1 MSAKKDLDD
10 LRKKMDEFINS
21 SKAAGKITKDN
32 EKIFRR
38 MVDSSIKNNDS
49 LSQTKKVFASIKS
62 LADQTA
68 DTLDYI
74 SKSFTES
81 LQELTK
87 QNLALNYQRGALRK
101 LSSIA
106 DSLLDIRIG
115 ENTYTTKQVE
125 KLKEN
130 ARLEIKRLE
139 KAKLLNDRAAVQTAE
154 TRKRSLEL
162 ANQIKE
168 ADKVIRASNEILKI
182 DKEINKNLGFTPK
195 VLAGIDKSLQK
206 LGFDSLGIDEAV
218 KETKRLGQ
226 EAALTGQKF
235 KPLSTFIKQLSINIR
250 ESLSFTKLLEVGI
263 SALAVVMR
271 EVDKRTGEL
280 AQTLGISYDQSLG
293 LQKSFNQIA
302 IESDSIF
309 VTSKNISDSFLALN
323 QNFQSSTGFSKEML
337 ESFTKMTKQAGF
349 TVETVSTLAKVTGTQ
364 GVELES
370 NLALMQG
377 EIGAMNALN
386 KTSFS
391 TKQVMEGMKE
401 VNKGT
406 LLTLKQFPGQLTKA
420 LFTSKKLALSFAEM
434 ESISSSL
441 LDFEGSIQ
449 AELEAELLTGRN
461 LNLERA
467 RSLALQGKVGEA
479 AAEVLKQVKSSA
491 EFGKMNVI
499 QQEAMAKAVG
509 LTRDQL
515 ANSLMEQE
523 ALRSIGV
530 KDADAAKAKFD
541 NLVKL
546 YGYEKAVKELG
557 NEQYAQQ
564 LKSQSIQERFAM
576 AVESAKEAFIEV
588 GTALMPIVSLIA
600 DVAGVV
606 GKFVGKFGPLIKVLG
621 AAYAIIKGMQVTFT
635 AIKTTVGLI
644 NIMRQ
649 KGFVKAKAAQA
660 LNKIGLITDK
670 QKLFYQNRIVH
681 FQNVEAG
688 TKKLNAGMDR
698 ASLLRSVRRT
708 VVEKG
713 RNALLFIRNQFK
725 KEGIAYEAAAAV
737 KGAGIL
743 ALQHARNA
751 AIFVGNQF
759 TQEGLVYQGAIYTK
773 KLAIN
778 AAEKINNTLSAI
790 GAAIEK
796 GKLRSMILQMGATI
810 RNIGKLTIELG
821 VRLGIMS
828 AALATNSAVTF
839 GVGAAIAVAAAVA
852 GFYAIKALADDMIDP
867 PAGYGKRR
875 LMTPE
880 GTIALND
887 KDTVIAGTNLIGNDV
902 ISDNA
907 GTSKGPEGS
916 ISVENNSQTKELA
929 LIASG
934 INTLINVNKQAASR
948 NMTIEMAGEKV
959 GAGIAQ
965 SERQIQ

>member
-1 MSAKKDLDD
+1 
-10 LRKKMDEFINS
+10 MDEFINS
-21 SKAAGKITKDN
+21 SKAAGKISKDM
-32 EKIFRR
+32 EKMFRG
-38 MVDSSIKNNDS
+38 MVESSKKNNDN
-49 LSQTKKVFASIKS
+49 LSQTKSVFAAIKS

-139 KAKLLNDRAAVQTAE
+139 KAKLLNDRAAKQTVE
-154 TRKRSLEL
+154 TRRRSLEL

-195 VLAGIDKSLQK
+195 ILQGVDKSLQK
-206 LGFDSLGIDEAV
+206 LGFDSIGIDEAV

-235 KPLSTFIKQLSINIR
+235 KPLNTFIKQLSINIR
-250 ESLSFTKLLEVGI
+250 ESISFTKLLEVGI
-263 SALAVVMR
+263 SALAIIMR
-271 EVDKRTGEL
+271 EVDKRTGEV
-280 AQTLGISYDQSLG
+280 AKTLGIGYDQSLE

-302 IESDSIF
+302 VESDSIF
-309 VTSKNISDSFLALN
+309 VTTKNLSDSFLALN
-323 QNFQSSTGFSKEML
+323 QSFQSSTGFSKGML

-349 TVETVSTLAKVTGTQ
+349 TEETVATLAKVTGTQ
-364 GVELES
+364 GTELEG

-391 TKQVMEGMKE
+391 TKQVMEGIKE

-406 LLTLKQFPGQLTKA
+406 LLTLKQFPNQLTKS
-420 LFTSKKLALSFAEM
+420 LFLSKKLALSFGEM

-515 ANSLMEQE
+515 ASSLMEQE
-523 ALRSIGV
+523 AIQDMGV
-530 KDADAAKAKFD
+530 KDAAAAKAKFD

-546 YGYEKAVKELG
+546 YGYEKAVQELG
-557 NEQYAQQ
+557 NTQYAQQ
-564 LKSQSIQERFAM
+564 LRSQSVQERFTM
-576 AVESAKEAFIEV
+576 AVESAKEAFVEV
-588 GTALMPIVSLIA
+588 GTALMPIVSIIA

-606 GKFVGKFGPLIKVLG
+606 GKFIGKFGPLIKVLG
-621 AAYAIIKGMQVTFT
+621 AAYAIIKGMQITFT
-635 AIKTTVGLI
+635 AIQTTVGII
-644 NIMRQ
+644 NTLRQ

-688 TKKLNAGMDR
+688 TKKLNVGMDR
-698 ASLLRSVRRT
+698 ASLLLSVRRT
-708 VVEKG
+708 IAEKA
-713 RNALLFIRNQFK
+713 RNAAKFIGNQFE
-725 KEGIAYEAAAAV
+725 KEGLAYEAAKAV
-737 KGAGIL
+737 KGSAIL

-751 AIFVGNQF
+751 AIFIGNQF
-759 TQEGLVYQGAIYTK
+759 TKEGLFYQGAIYTK

-778 AAEKINNTLSAI
+778 AAQKVQNTLSAV

-796 GKLRSMILQMGATI
+796 GKLRSMILQVGAI
-810 RNIGKLTIELG
+810 IKNIGQLTIELG

-839 GVGAAIAVAAAVA
+839 GVGAAIAVAAAIA
-852 GFYAIKALADDMIDP
+852 GYYAIKALADDMIDP
-867 PAGYGKRR
+867 PPGYGKRR

-887 KDTVIAGTNLIGNDV
+887 KDTVVAGTNLIGNDV
-902 ISDNA
+902 ISDST
-907 GTSKGPEGS
+907 GTSRGETGS
-916 ISVENNSQTKELA
+916 ITVENNNQNKELS
-929 LIASG
+929 LIAQG
-934 INTLINVNKQAASR
+934 INTLINVNKQVAAK
-948 NMTIEMAGEKV
+948 NMTIELAGEKV

>member
-1 MSAKKDLDD
+1 
-10 LRKKMDEFINS
+10 MDEFINS
-21 SKAAGKITKDN
+21 SKAAGKISKDM
-32 EKIFRR
+32 EKMFRG
-38 MVDSSIKNNDS
+38 MVESSKKNNDN
-49 LSQTKKVFASIKS
+49 LSQTKSVFAAIKS

-139 KAKLLNDRAAVQTAE
+139 KAKLLNDRAAKQTVE
-154 TRKRSLEL
+154 TRRRSLEL

-195 VLAGIDKSLQK
+195 ILQGVDKSLQK
-206 LGFDSLGIDEAV
+206 LGFDSIGIDEAV

-235 KPLSTFIKQLSINIR
+235 KPLNTFIKQLSINIR
-250 ESLSFTKLLEVGI
+250 ESISFTKLLEVGI
-263 SALAVVMR
+263 SALAIIMR
-271 EVDKRTGEL
+271 EVDKRTGEV
-280 AQTLGISYDQSLG
+280 AKTLGIGYDQSLE

-302 IESDSIF
+302 VESDSIF
-309 VTSKNISDSFLALN
+309 VTTKNLSDSFLALN
-323 QNFQSSTGFSKEML
+323 QSFQSSTGFSKGML

-349 TVETVSTLAKVTGTQ
+349 TEETVATLAKVTGTQ
-364 GVELES
+364 GTELEG

-391 TKQVMEGMKE
+391 TKQVMEGIKE

-406 LLTLKQFPGQLTKA
+406 LLTLKQFPNQLTKS
-420 LFTSKKLALSFAEM
+420 LFLSKKLALSFGEM

-515 ANSLMEQE
+515 ASSLMEQE
-523 ALRSIGV
+523 AIQDMGV
-530 KDADAAKAKFD
+530 KDAAAAKAKFD

-546 YGYEKAVKELG
+546 YGYEKAVQELG
-557 NEQYAQQ
+557 NTQYAQQ
-564 LKSQSIQERFAM
+564 LRSQSVQERFTM
-576 AVESAKEAFIEV
+576 AVESAKEAFVEV
-588 GTALMPIVSLIA
+588 GTALMPIVSIIA

-606 GKFVGKFGPLIKVLG
+606 GKFIGKFGPLIKVLG
-621 AAYAIIKGMQVTFT
+621 AAYAIIKGMQITFT
-635 AIKTTVGLI
+635 AIQTTVGII
-644 NIMRQ
+644 NTLRQ

-688 TKKLNAGMDR
+688 TKKLNVGMDR
-698 ASLLRSVRRT
+698 ASLLLSVRRT
-708 VVEKG
+708 IAEKA
-713 RNALLFIRNQFK
+713 RNAAKFIGNQFE
-725 KEGIAYEAAAAV
+725 KEGLAYEAAKAV
-737 KGAGIL
+737 KGSAIL

-751 AIFVGNQF
+751 AIFIGNQF
-759 TQEGLVYQGAIYTK
+759 TKEGLFYQGAIYTK

-778 AAEKINNTLSAI
+778 AAQKVQNTLSAV

-796 GKLRSMILQMGATI
+796 GKLRSMILQVGAI
-810 RNIGKLTIELG
+810 IKNIGKLTIELG

-839 GVGAAIAVAAAVA
+839 GVGAAIAVAAAIA
-852 GFYAIKALADDMIDP
+852 GYYAIKALADDMIDP
-867 PAGYGKRR
+867 PPGYGKRR

-887 KDTVIAGTNLIGNDV
+887 KDTVVAGTNLIGNDV
-902 ISDNA
+902 ISDST
-907 GTSKGPEGS
+907 GTSRGETGS
-916 ISVENNSQTKELA
+916 ITVENNNQNKELS
-929 LIASG
+929 LIAQG
-934 INTLINVNKQAASR
+934 INTLINVNKQVAAK
-948 NMTIEMAGEKV
+948 NMTIELAGEKV